1 MRRPNRPV
9 VVNIH
14 LHGFDEIA
22 ALIKART
29 KSWRC
34 DALMASV
41 ASNGDIHCR
50 DIGKEGTKTDYLAR
64 DIIGTFSRSAQIEDI
79 EDAVIEQMRSMQ
91 IMPGRGK
98 EVML

>member
-1 MRRPNRPV
+1 MRRPNRAV

-29 KSWRC
+29 KAWRC
-34 DALMASV
+34 DALMAAVSG
-41 ASNGDIHCR
+41 NGDIHCR

-64 DIIGTFSRSAQIEDI
+64 DIIGTFSRDAQIEDI
-79 EDAVIEQMRSMQ
+79 EDAVIEQMRSMR
-91 IMPGRGK
+91 ITPGRGAG
-98 EVML
+98 VML